1 MTKPTDKSKLIPKP
15 KDEFH
20 ERPKWM
26 RDSAKWLREKM
37 ERDNARKKAKQ
48 NEGIVKPSE
57 VKEFEGL
64 TDEEVRQ
71 KMNQLREGPLY
82 K

>member
-15 KDEFH
+15 KH
-20 ERPKWM
+20 ERPEWM
-26 RDSAKWLREKM
+26 RESAEWLREKM
-37 ERDNARKKAKQ
+37 ESDNARKKAER
-48 NEGIVKPSE
+48 NRDIVAPSE

-64 TDEEVRQ
+64 TPKEIRE
-71 KMNQLREGPLY
+71 KMNQLREGPFY

>member
-15 KDEFH
+15 KH

-64 TDEEVRQ
+64 TPEEVRQ

>member
-15 KDEFH
+15 KH
-20 ERPKWM
+20 ERPKIM
-26 RDSAKWLREKM
+26 RDAAAWLREKM

-48 NEGIVKPSE
+48 NEGIVDP
-57 VKEFEGL
+57 
-64 TDEEVRQ
+64 EEA
-71 KMNQLREGPLY
+71 KKINKLREGPLY

>member
-15 KDEFH
+15 KH

-48 NEGIVKPSE
+48 NEGIVDP
-57 VKEFEGL
+57 
-64 TDEEVRQ
+64 EET
-71 KMNQLREGPLY
+71 KKINKLREGPLY

>member
-15 KDEFH
+15 KH

-37 ERDNARKKAKQ
+37 KRDAARKKAKQ
-48 NEGIVKPSE
+48 NEDIVKPSE

-64 TDEEVRQ
+64 TPEEVRQ
-71 KMNQLREGPLY
+71 KMNQLREGPFY

>member
-15 KDEFH
+15 KH

-37 ERDNARKKAKQ
+37 ERDNARKKAEQ
-48 NEGIVKPSE
+48 NKDIVKPSE

-64 TDEEVRQ
+64 TPEEIQ
-71 KMNQLREGPLY
+71 EKINKLREGPFY

>member
-15 KDEFH
+15 KH
-20 ERPKWM
+20 ERPKIM

-64 TDEEVRQ
+64 TPEEVRQ

>member
-15 KDEFH
+15 KH
-20 ERPKWM
+20 ERPKIM
-26 RDSAKWLREKM
+26 RDAAAWLREKM